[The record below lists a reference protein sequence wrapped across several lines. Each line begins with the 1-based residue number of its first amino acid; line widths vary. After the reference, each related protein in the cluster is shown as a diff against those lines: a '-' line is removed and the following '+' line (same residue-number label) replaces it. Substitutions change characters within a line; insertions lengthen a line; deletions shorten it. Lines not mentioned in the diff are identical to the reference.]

1 MSRENRFRSREANH
15 EWTRMDTNV
24 SKHQATADYSDYTD
38 EDNDEASAF
47 VELFRKLSRTG
58 GAAGE

>member
-1 MSRENRFRSREANH
+1 
-15 EWTRMDTNV
+15 MDTNV
-24 SKHQATADYSDYTD
+24 SKHQTTADYSDYTD